1 MNAPRDSARIAE
13 AMPVRILQVVQG
25 LTCGGLENGVI
36 NLLHGLPRTQFQQ
49 TVACLDRRGEMADQV
64 SPQVPI
70 HVLDRGRHDL
80 ALPFRLARIIR
91 STGPQVV
98 HCRNWNTWAD
108 TLLAHR
114 LAASRSTLVWSFHGF
129 DDGHWFP
136 QRRRLASRAL
146 ALATDQLFAA
156 CRDAAQRFSDLTGI
170 PRERFEVLYN
180 GVDCRRFAPCEHRD
194 GLRASLGFAADEL
207 VILTVAR
214 LTPIKGHTRLLE
226 AAAQVTA
233 ATRRRL
239 RFLWLGEG
247 SERTALEARIR
258 GLGLG
263 GHIQMPGGSDQV
275 ARYLAA
281 ADLFVLPSELEA
293 MSNAILEAMASGL
306 PVVAHAVG
314 GNPELVDHG
323 HSGLL
328 SPPGDA
334 NALAQAIGRLVRND
348 AERLAMGNAAR
359 ARAEQI
365 FSLDAMLV
373 RYADLYRHAM
383 PVAAPPPSSPARR

>member
-1 MNAPRDSARIAE
+1 MNAPKDSARIAGTT
-13 AMPVRILQVVQG
+13 PVRILQVVHG
-25 LTCGGLENGVI
+25 LPRGGLENGVI
-36 NLLHGLPRTQFQQ
+36 NLLNGLPRPQFQQ
-49 TVACLDRRGEMADQV
+49 TVVCLDRRGEMADRV

-70 HVLDRGRHDL
+70 HVLDRRRHDL
-80 ALPFRLARIIR
+80 ALPVRLARIIR
-91 STGPQVV
+91 STRPHVV

-114 LAASRSTLVWSFHGF
+114 LAACRSTLVWSFHGF
-129 DDGHWFP
+129 ADGHWFP

-146 ALATDQLFAA
+146 AFGTDQLFAV
-156 CRDAAQRFSDLTGI
+156 CRDAARRFAGLTGI
-170 PRERFEVLYN
+170 RSNRFEVLYN
-180 GVDCRRFAPCEHRD
+180 GVDCRRFAPCEQRD

-207 VILTVAR
+207 VILTVAS
-214 LTPIKGHTRLLE
+214 LTPVKGHVQLLE
-226 AAAQVTA
+226 AAARVTA
-233 ATRRRL
+233 GTRRRL

-258 GLGLG
+258 RLGLG
-263 GHIQMPGGSDQV
+263 RQVQMPGGNDQV
-275 ARYLAA
+275 PRYLAA
-281 ADLFVLPSELEA
+281 ADLFVLPSELEG

-328 SPPGDA
+328 CPRGDTE
-334 NALAQAIGRLVRND
+334 ALAQAIGRLVRND
-348 AERLAMGNAAR
+348 TERLAMGNAGR
-359 ARAEQI
+359 GRAEQI

-373 RYADLYRHAM
+373 RYADYYRNAL
-383 PVAAPPPSSPARR
+383 PFRQQSSLASQA